1 MDSTTTDRNDEKRVR
16 RGWAEAFDRVWSQA
30 LIAVSTA
37 EEEALRVVNRV
48 SGLAGWS
55 QEEMKRQGRELAERL
70 SQQRRDLERNVED
83 GVRSAL
89 ERFKVPRRDD
99 VQALATRLEGL
110 ARRIDAL
117 SSKS

>member
-1 MDSTTTDRNDEKRVR
+1 MEPTIDSNDEKKVR

-37 EEEALRVVNRV
+37 EEEAIRVVNRV

-55 QEEMKRQGRELAERL
+55 QDEMKRQGRELADRL
-70 SQQRRDLERNVED
+70 SQQRYDLERNVED

-99 VQALATRLEGL
+99 VQALASRLDGL
-110 ARRIDAL
+110 SRRIDAL
-117 SSKS
+117 AEKS